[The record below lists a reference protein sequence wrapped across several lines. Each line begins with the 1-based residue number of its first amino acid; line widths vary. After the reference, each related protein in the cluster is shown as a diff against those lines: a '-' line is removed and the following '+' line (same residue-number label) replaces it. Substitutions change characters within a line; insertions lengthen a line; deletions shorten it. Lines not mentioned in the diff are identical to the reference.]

1 MEKLVLKENE
11 DSSVGCESDDS
22 SRIVS
27 GSEHDIFGTDGQGD
41 DSDSIIADIKFDVR
55 SSPLIAENAVNGL
68 IENIDVASSET
79 DGIDPELKYTAIQT
93 KKSYNGGSN
102 HDLQNQKL
110 SIDVEAASNYTDS
123 IDNTS
128 PAESCHG
135 SCSSSAPST
144 PRVMSKHEFGKENM
158 LLATPPINSKRKMD
172 LLGDNS
178 ITNGNCVDD
187 SPSTKRKRDA
197 ARPVTRQSRRLLNK
211 SNSQDRDHESKE
223 QKNSSE
229 ANKVETSTSDST
241 QFNNCIIQPP
251 ANGASAKSV
260 VLPDAIALTVSDTA
274 VKQIE
279 NTDDCPKALVLN
291 DDHATET
298 FVDVS
303 DEMPGVCDQ
312 KLENE
317 NNLSKSYEVQSTNG
331 GASDNNDGTNAVDNG
346 IESNGSG
353 ENEPGSVQRFCNKA
367 KNSCRIM

>member
-1 MEKLVLKENE
+1 MEKLELKENE

-41 DSDSIIADIKFDVR
+41 DSDSIIADVKFDVR

-79 DGIDPELKYTAIQT
+79 DGIDPELKYTAIQV

-110 SIDVEAASNYTDS
+110 SIDVGATSIYTDS

-128 PAESCHG
+128 PAESCHD

-158 LLATPPINSKRKMD
+158 LLATPPINSKRKID
-172 LLGDNS
+172 LHGDNS
-178 ITNGNCVDD
+178 IINGSFVDD

-223 QKNSSE
+223 RKNSPSTNPSQSNAFPQATSSSQE
-229 ANKVETSTSDST
+229 ANGESTDS
-241 QFNNCIIQPP
+241 QSPVPP
-251 ANGASAKSV
+251 
-260 VLPDAIALTVSDTA
+260 L
-274 VKQIE
+274 
-279 NTDDCPKALVLN
+279 
-291 DDHATET
+291 
-298 FVDVS
+298 VDVS
-303 DEMPGVCDQ
+303 
-312 KLENE
+312 
-317 NNLSKSYEVQSTNG
+317 SSSST
-331 GASDNNDGTNAVDNG
+331 DM
-346 IESNGSG
+346 G
-353 ENEPGSVQRFCNKA
+353 ENCNSTTPNDSGSSLPSADSSTGR
-367 KNSCRIM
+367 NSTRLNASSGNNSSSSATSSRRPPTDFQDFDLE